1 VIFLAALMP
10 CDTSRSEELW
20 NGKLRSTPTS
30 RITMRSKNQKFM
42 QRFRARRAKAE
53 RLHKVALASIA
64 LGIGLM
70 SLKAFLH

>member
-1 VIFLAALMP
+1 
-10 CDTSRSEELW
+10 
-20 NGKLRSTPTS
+20 
-30 RITMRSKNQKFM
+30 MRSKNQKFM